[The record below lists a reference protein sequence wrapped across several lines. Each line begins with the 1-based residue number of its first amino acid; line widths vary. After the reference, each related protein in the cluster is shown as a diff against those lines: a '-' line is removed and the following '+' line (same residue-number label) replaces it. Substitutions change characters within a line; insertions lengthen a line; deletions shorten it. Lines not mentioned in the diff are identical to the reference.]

1 MSQTL
6 KTTFATRRDAELAVE
21 RLVQEH
27 GLERSDIFIAPEG
40 VANSSGES
48 VSGSDNPTAA
58 PTEDGR
64 SDAALNGRIEVSVDL
79 QDDALASV
87 VADVFREMDG
97 QDT

>member
-27 GLERSDIFIAPEG
+27 GIERSDIFIAPEG
-40 VANSSGES
+40 DANSAGEA
-48 VSGSDNPTAA
+48 VSGSDRPSAA
-58 PTEDGR
+58 PTEAGR

-79 QDDALASV
+79 QNDALAAV
-87 VADVFREMDG
+87 VSDAFGEMDG
-97 QDT
+97 RDA